1 MPEEVP
7 IAEMYYAEAE
17 NNCSEVLKLADH
29 RVSVSC
35 ALNLSSGRLEDDLN
49 PDDSISQTS
58 RTSKK
63 SSSTTASS
71 ARLKAA
77 ARKAAL
83 MAPAQVLKDGLEL
96 KQKQLQLH
104 YDQEQLNLRANI
116 SEVEAEERVYQM
128 FEERDGLSDRLSVI
142 RSSVEKSP
150 LNPNAA
156 EWPACIS
163 GDFKK
168 SVSGAQTQ
176 RASVEVKK
184 KQQQMTGEQ
193 VKYASVEGN
202 GREPPAQGKEQH
214 VGPNIP
220 QSVMSH
226 ASFR

>member
-58 RTSKK
+58 RTTKK

-83 MAPAQVLKDGLEL
+83 MARAEVLKDGLEL
-96 KQKQLQLH
+96 SK
-104 YDQEQLNLRANI
+104 
-116 SEVEAEERVYQM
+116 
-128 FEERDGLSDRLSVI
+128 
-142 RSSVEKSP
+142 
-150 LNPNAA
+150 
-156 EWPACIS
+156 
-163 GDFKK
+163 
-168 SVSGAQTQ
+168 
-176 RASVEVKK
+176 
-184 KQQQMTGEQ
+184 
-193 VKYASVEGN
+193 
-202 GREPPAQGKEQH
+202 
-214 VGPNIP
+214 
-220 QSVMSH
+220 
-226 ASFR
+226 